1 MAELNR
7 ELRPILELQNVT
19 GGYSINKPVLH
30 DVSFQVKQGEMVGL
44 IGLNGAGK
52 STTMKHILGLL
63 RPQAG
68 RILIQ
73 GHTIDEGTASYRA
86 SFVYVPETPL
96 LYDELTVKE
105 HLEMTALAYGLDK
118 HTFEQRVHTL
128 LAEFQMED
136 KLNQFSLHLSKGMR
150 QKMMIMCA
158 FLVEPE
164 LYIIDEPFVG
174 LDPLGIRSLLELM
187 VKMKE
192 RGASLLLSSHILATI
207 EQYCDRFIVLHKGH
221 LRAEGPL
228 AHIRRATG
236 LDEQAPLEQL
246 FYNLVQGERS

>member
-1 MAELNR
+1 MAENDTQ
-7 ELRPILELQNVT
+7 PILELANVT
-19 GGYSINKPVLH
+19 GGYSMNKPVLH
-30 DVSFQVKQGEMVGL
+30 DVSFQVGRGEMVGL

-63 RPQAG
+63 RPQGG
-68 RILIQ
+68 RIRIH
-73 GHTIDEGTASYRA
+73 GKTIDEGTASYRA

-96 LYDELTVKE
+96 LFEELTVKE

-118 HTFEQRVHTL
+118 QTYEERMHTL
-128 LAEFQMED
+128 LDEFQMTD

-158 FLVEPE
+158 FLVEPD

-187 VKMKE
+187 VRMKE
-192 RGASLLLSSHILATI
+192 KGASLLLSSHILATI
-207 EQYCDRFIVLHKGH
+207 EHYCDRFVVLHKGH
-221 LRAEGPL
+221 LRADGPL
-228 AHIRRATG
+228 QHIRDATG
-236 LDEQAPLEQL
+236 LDDRAPLEQL
-246 FYNLVQGERS
+246 FYNLVKGEQQ